1 MRPLAALHAGKRTEQ
16 VAGNNVDNQEQHTAN
31 AGKSPTEAQQQ
42 GAAPANPARRRFAR
56 LGAGGSGVILTLA
69 SGSGMAQVVC
79 ASASGSLSL
88 GVSSHTPTT
97 ATTCNG
103 VSPGYWKVDQHTWPI
118 INTTTVKQNSLLNSK
133 STSNSTDQQQRATLF
148 SVVFPNG
155 NTDLYRTGTMQQVL
169 DNNDPSAD
177 PYNLGMHLVAA
188 YLNVMANRI
197 SFINAQ
203 TLKNMWYDVITYG
216 HYSPTAGV
224 SWSAEQVKNYLQSTE
239 G

>member
-1 MRPLAALHAGKRTEQ
+1 MRLRAALHAGKRTEQ
-16 VAGNNVDNQEQHTAN
+16 VAGNNVDNQEQNTAN
-31 AGKSPTEAQQQ
+31 AGKAPTEAPQQ

-69 SGSGMAQVVC
+69 SGSGMATVVC
-79 ASASGSLSL
+79 TSASGSLSL
-88 GVSSHTPTT
+88 GVSSHTAT
-97 ATTCNG
+97 AASCSG

-118 INTTTVKQNSLLNSK
+118 INTTTVNKTALMNSSSN
-133 STSNSTDQQQRATLF
+133 SNSTDQQQRATLY
-148 SVVFPNG
+148 SVVFANG

-177 PYNLGMHLVAA
+177 PYNLGMHLVSA
-188 YLNVMANRI
+188 YLNVMSSRI
-197 SFINAQ
+197 SFLNVQ

-224 SWSAEQVKNYLQSTE
+224 SWTAEQVKNYLQSTE